1 LGAVALLSPN
11 EVQVAVA
18 SSSASLGSSSTA
30 VLLAAI
36 STTLSDAS
44 AFRGRQGTDVTT
56 RRRRR
61 RRHDDR
67 VVAPQ
72 SVISPPYGFAV
83 KWLNSS
89 RQPLRCIELQFNTE
103 WINSLAFAFDGS
115 FLVSGGVGK
124 CVRKGTS
131 VNSLAAMSIHA
142 QFKWRS
148 STVTLA
154 SHSLLSVQT
163 IAASLVVVHRT
174 RLSSFTTAKRE

>member
-1 LGAVALLSPN
+1 LGAVALLGPN

-30 VLLAAI
+30 VAI